1 MLAQVNLGRSL
12 TGLEDLAVR
21 VGDDEVD
28 TGDAV
33 RDHRV
38 DGVAATAADAHDL
51 DDRALGV
58 VCLVVEF
65 NHVGRL
71 PSEIDHTGRHGPPIF
86 YFFRRTLGAPPP
98 IGAGMPTYRPDLVA
112 FRGPK
117 SSAMGDVRGA
127 GAGADGLP
135 GVTAHK
141 WTFLAS
147 RRVAGPT
154 SRRTASA
161 GRLRREGDPMTRART
176 LATAFLAVGLT
187 IVALAPRTA
196 AAAAPDEKLNDE
208 GVELRRKGDDRGAL
222 EAFQKAYDMTHSPR
236 ATAQIGL
243 VYQALGRWELAGPL
257 VEKALQTPGDSWVK
271 KYQPQLQDALST
283 IRQHL
288 ARIELT
294 GEPAGAE
301 VIVNGAP
308 AGKLP
313 LPGPLTVSIGTVDLQ
328 VRAEGYQTDIRKIT
342 LGAYQYEH
350 VFIRLDKLPE
360 ARPVAVAQPA
370 ADEAHATTT
379 TPPPPPP
386 SHQPEAASPGVAPR
400 SVVKWSALGVGA
412 AGIATGVVAT
422 IQ

>member
-1 MLAQVNLGRSL
+1 
-12 TGLEDLAVR
+12 
-21 VGDDEVD
+21 
-28 TGDAV
+28 
-33 RDHRV
+33 
-38 DGVAATAADAHDL
+38 
-51 DDRALGV
+51 
-58 VCLVVEF
+58 
-65 NHVGRL
+65 
-71 PSEIDHTGRHGPPIF
+71 
-86 YFFRRTLGAPPP
+86 
-98 IGAGMPTYRPDLVA
+98 
-112 FRGPK
+112 
-117 SSAMGDVRGA
+117 
-127 GAGADGLP
+127 
-135 GVTAHK
+135 
-141 WTFLAS
+141 
-147 RRVAGPT
+147 
-154 SRRTASA
+154 
-161 GRLRREGDPMTRART
+161 MTRART

-187 IVALAPRTA
+187 IMALAPRTA

-236 ATAQIGL
+236 ATAQLGL

-328 VRAEGYQTDIRKIT
+328 VRAEGYQTDIRKIN

-386 SHQPEAASPGVAPR
+386 SHQPEAASPGVSPR

-422 IQ
+422 ILHESKISDFNNAAGGSCQDKGGTAYDGTNKPNADCQTALDGAHSARTWQIVGFVAGGVFAATWLVLQLTESDGGGGGTSTAWRCAPSLTTPGAACAMTF